1 VPEGSRFARCRD
13 LAAKVSLILGTA
25 GLVLT
30 PAAVLILPAA
40 FGRTVQLVTT
50 PNAPDIVALNR
61 TMWSKGE
68 PVAPIYGTP
77 IGEPMTILFADKSR
91 IIVPPEDPSL
101 TLYTVDKAKGENPLQ
116 VQTIVFLAKYAAIA
130 SGVLLVAGI
139 LHFVWKH
146 RRRAVPQS

>member
-1 VPEGSRFARCRD
+1 MLTKLRD
-13 LAAKVSLILGTA
+13 RAAKVALILGVA

-77 IGEPMTILFADKSR
+77 VGEPMTILFADKSR
-91 IIVPPEDPSL
+91 IIVPAEDPSL
-101 TLYTVDKAKGENPLQ
+101 TLYTVDKSKGENPLQ
-116 VQTIVFLAKYAAIA
+116 AQTIRFGAKFGLIGSAILM
-130 SGVLLVAGI
+130 GAGA
-139 LHFVWKH
+139 LHFVWK
-146 RRRAVPQS
+146 RWRKPGSLES